1 MDGWMFRALHR
12 LIGWPRTP
20 EGEEQ
25 AIRVQEELRQ
35 EKERRAIG
43 EAEVRTRIGMR
54 WPR

>member
-1 MDGWMFRALHR
+1 MASWVFKALHR

-20 EGEEQ
+20 EEEEQ
-25 AIRVQEELRQ
+25 ALRAQEELRQ
-35 EKERRAIG
+35 EKESRAID